1 MADTSITAKFGL
13 DAGPFNRGLS
23 DVRQRLAN
31 VDQQAKDL
39 NRNLGKLRTM
49 MGMFA
54 VAAIGIKMVGGF
66 FKTAIDR
73 ANEMEGSL
81 NKNAEAVRNFSQANE
96 KLKKD
101 LSELGAT
108 IAVNVVGSLN
118 RVGEKMGD
126 IIRIGVNLGKG
137 ISIDQTIADIEA
149 GVKAREGELEGA
161 EKLKAAEQRR
171 ADRIKQNASEL
182 ANLQRAN
189 QSAQAETNRLIEQ
202 EAKLRDAAFLAG
214 LSQEDLATE
223 LEVRLKATQEPD
235 LLDTIN
241 NLPEDVEMLFR
252 TVGVDKAMENIKG
265 LQSLANR
272 DLEIQLKALGVGD
285 VAAAA
290 ASIAGL
296 SGIDLEVQLKALGV
310 GDVTAAAA
318 SIIELR
324 NVTNE
329 PLQAHLEVLGIQ
341 DLDQLI
347 AGLNSVEA
355 QKVIQASVELN
366 ESSLSD
372 LAAISDEVGILQA
385 KIKALE
391 VEDNDRG
398 EDDRG
403 QRLNELESARIRLA
417 EIQAAQAS
425 KRLQQAEL
433 EIQLAR
439 VKAGIEEEAA
449 KNQAKTDAENDKRRN
464 QKRQEIELLRQEL
477 TLAQE
482 GVEKT
487 KENEAQARRNRVA
500 PSIEEA
506 AESGTGQIKR
516 LAQSA
521 LRDEE
526 RAKEAA
532 LRGNKAESERL
543 GERALETR
551 AKLSGIIQDS
561 DSNPMKSVE
570 ENTKKSVEA
579 LQEILL
585 QLTNAEAD
593 NSDE

>member
-31 VDQQAKDL
+31 VDKQAQDL

-54 VAAIGIKMVGGF
+54 VAAIGIRMIGGF

-81 NKNAEAVRNFSQANE
+81 NRNAEAVRNFSQATDN
-96 KLKKD
+96 LKKNLND
-101 LSELGAT
+101 LGAT

-137 ISIDQTIADIEA
+137 ISIDQSIADIEA
-149 GVKAREGELEGA
+149 GIKAKEGEIAKA
-161 EKLKAAEQRR
+161 EELKDAEQKR

-214 LSQEDLATE
+214 LSQEDLAQE

-241 NLPEDVEMLFR
+241 NLPEDVEMLFQ
-252 TVGVDKAMENIKG
+252 TVGIDKAMANIEG
-265 LQSLANR
+265 LQKLT
-272 DLEIQLKALGVGD
+272 G
-285 VAAAA
+285 
-290 ASIAGL
+290 
-296 SGIDLEVQLKALGV
+296 
-310 GDVTAAAA
+310 
-318 SIIELR
+318 
-324 NVTNE
+324 E

-366 ESSLSD
+366 QSSLSD
-372 LAAISDEVGILQA
+372 LAAISDEVGILEA
-385 KIKALE
+385 KIKTLE
-391 VEDNDRG
+391 VEDNDKG
-398 EDDRG
+398 DDDRG

-439 VKAGIEEEAA
+439 VKAGIEEEAS

-464 QKRQEIELLRQEL
+464 DKRQEIDLLKQEL

-482 GVEKT
+482 GVEKA
-487 KENEAQARRNRVA
+487 KENEEQARRNRVA

-532 LRGNKAESERL
+532 LRGNKAEAERL

>member
-1 MADTSITAKFGL
+1 MSDTSITAKFGL

-31 VDQQAKDL
+31 VDKQTQQL
-39 NRNLGKLRTM
+39 NKNLGKLTQL
-49 MGMFA
+49 MGMIG
-54 VAAIGIKMVGGF
+54 VASIAIRMLKSF
-66 FKTAIDR
+66 FQSAIDR
-73 ANEMEGSL
+73 ANEMEGSF
-81 NKNAEAVRNFSQANE
+81 NRNAEAVRNFSQANE
-96 KLKKD
+96 KLQKD

-108 IAVNVVGSLN
+108 IAMNVVGSLN

-137 ISIDQTIADIEA
+137 ISIDQSISDIEA
-149 GVKAREGELEGA
+149 GIKAREGEIAMA
-161 EKLKAAEQRR
+161 EKLKDAEQKR

-202 EAKLRDAAFLAG
+202 EAKLRDEAFLAG
-214 LSQEDLATE
+214 LSQEDLAQE

-241 NLPEDVEMLFR
+241 NLPEDVEMLFQ
-252 TVGVDKAMENIKG
+252 TVGIDKAMANIEG
-265 LQSLANR
+265 LQKLT
-272 DLEIQLKALGVGD
+272 G
-285 VAAAA
+285 
-290 ASIAGL
+290 
-296 SGIDLEVQLKALGV
+296 
-310 GDVTAAAA
+310 
-318 SIIELR
+318 
-324 NVTNE
+324 E

-347 AGLNSVEA
+347 VGLNSVEA

-366 ESSLSD
+366 QSSLSD
-372 LAAISDEVGILQA
+372 LAAISDEVGILEA
-385 KIKALE
+385 KIKTLE
-391 VEDNDRG
+391 VEDSDSG

-403 QRLNELESARIRLA
+403 QRLNELESARIRLS
-417 EIQAAQAS
+417 EIQSAQAS

-433 EIQLAR
+433 EIQLAK
-439 VKAGIEEEAA
+439 VKAGIEKEAS
-449 KNQAKTDAENDKRRN
+449 KNQAKTDAENDKRRDD
-464 QKRQEIELLRQEL
+464 KREEIDLLRQEL

-482 GVEKT
+482 GVEKA
-487 KENEAQARRNRVA
+487 KESEAQSRSNRLT

-506 AESGTGQIKR
+506 AESGTGKIKR

-521 LRDEE
+521 LRDEQ

>member
-66 FKTAIDR
+66 FRTAIDR

-81 NKNAEAVRNFSQANE
+81 NKNAEAVRNFSQATDN
-96 KLKKD
+96 LKKD

-137 ISIDQTIADIEA
+137 ISIEQTIADIEA

-223 LEVRLKATQEPD
+223 LETRLKVVNEPD
-235 LLDTIN
+235 LSN
-241 NLPEDVEMLFR
+241 VE
-252 TVGVDKAMENIKG
+252 V
-265 LQSLANR
+265 
-272 DLEIQLKALGVGD
+272 
-285 VAAAA
+285 
-290 ASIAGL
+290 
-296 SGIDLEVQLKALGV
+296 
-310 GDVTAAAA
+310 
-318 SIIELR
+318 
-324 NVTNE
+324 
-329 PLQAHLEVLGIQ
+329 
-341 DLDQLI
+341 
-347 AGLNSVEA
+347 
-355 QKVIQASVELN
+355 VEL
-366 ESSLSD
+366 E
-372 LAAISDEVGILQA
+372 G

-482 GVEKT
+482 GVEKA
-487 KENEAQARRNRVA
+487 KENEAQARRSRVA

-506 AESGTGQIKR
+506 AESGSGRVKR

-526 RAKEAA
+526 RAKEAFK
-532 LRGNKAESERL
+532 RGNREEGERL